1 MNFYEKTMYFFIHKY
16 IYFKKEIMKYK
27 ISQYAKKYNVTIR
40 TVWNWL
46 NDGKLKIERT
56 STNRILIVE
65 NEDKQIND
73 NVAIYARV
81 SSSENKN
88 NLVKQRERL
97 ENYCAA
103 KGYKVIKTVEEIG
116 SGLND
121 NRKKLE
127 SLLLDESIKKI
138 VVEHSDR
145 FSRFGMNYITKLL
158 KMQGREIEV
167 INLQNNDRDDLMQ
180 DFVSIITSFCARLY
194 GQRRN
199 KRRTEKII
207 EELSKEE

>member
-1 MNFYEKTMYFFIHKY
+1 
-16 IYFKKEIMKYK
+16 MKYK

-40 TVWNWL
+40 TVWNWIYA
-46 NDGKLKIERT
+46 NKLQIERT
-56 STNRILIVE
+56 STNRILII
-65 NEDKQIND
+65 EDESKNIND
-73 NVAIYARV
+73 AVAIYARV
-81 SSSENKN
+81 SSSENKS
-88 NLVKQRERL
+88 NLTKQRERL
-97 ENYCAA
+97 ESYCSAR
-103 KGYKVIKTVEEIG
+103 GYKVIRVVEEVG

-145 FSRFGMNYITKLL
+145 FSRFGLNYIKKLL
-158 KMQGREIEV
+158 NLQGREIEI
-167 INLQNNDRDDLMQ
+167 INEQSNDRDDLMQ

-207 EELSKEE
+207 EELSKKEENNK

>member
-1 MNFYEKTMYFFIHKY
+1 
-16 IYFKKEIMKYK
+16 MKYK
-27 ISQYAKKYNVTIR
+27 ISQYAKKYGVTTR
-40 TVWNWL
+40 TVWNWISKGDL
-46 NDGKLKIERT
+46 LVEKTKTGRN
-56 STNRILIVE
+56 LIVE
-65 NEDKQIND
+65 DEDKPLND
-73 NVAIYARV
+73 AVAIYARV
-81 SSSENKN
+81 SSSENKD
-88 NLVKQRERL
+88 NLARQRERL
-97 ENYCAA
+97 ESYCAA
-103 KGYKVIKTVEEIG
+103 KGYKVLRVVEEVG

-145 FSRFGMNYITKLL
+145 FSRFGMNYIVKLMKL
-158 KMQGREIEV
+158 QGREIEV
-167 INLQNNDRDDLMQ
+167 INEQSNDRDDLMQ

-207 EELSKEE
+207 EELSKEDQC